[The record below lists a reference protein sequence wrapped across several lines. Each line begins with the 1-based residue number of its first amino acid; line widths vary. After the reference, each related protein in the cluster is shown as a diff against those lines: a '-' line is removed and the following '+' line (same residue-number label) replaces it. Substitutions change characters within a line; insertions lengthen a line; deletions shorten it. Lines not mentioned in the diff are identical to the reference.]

1 MSWCC
6 GFRELSLQTADEDE
20 GGQER
25 PSKKKKKKN
34 ESELAESGR
43 VNDAEHWVMKRQKQ
57 KARKEEEA
65 KKSKR
70 TVFVGNLPIS
80 CTKKVCTG
88 NNKVSTQGLCEGH
101 QEMCRVPSEVKLHIH
116 KINSTILACTKI
128 KFC

>member
-1 MSWCC
+1 MFVSILFVC
-6 GFRELSLQTADEDE
+6 GFRELGLQTADEDE
-20 GGQER
+20 GGQET

-57 KARKEEEA
+57 RARKEEEA

-80 CTKKVCTG
+80 CTKKVGTG
-88 NNKVSTQGLCEGH
+88 NNRVSDRACVRDINKNKDGPSLAEIYLL
-101 QEMCRVPSEVKLHIH
+101 MFLDASRV
-116 KINSTILACTKI
+116 
-128 KFC
+128 